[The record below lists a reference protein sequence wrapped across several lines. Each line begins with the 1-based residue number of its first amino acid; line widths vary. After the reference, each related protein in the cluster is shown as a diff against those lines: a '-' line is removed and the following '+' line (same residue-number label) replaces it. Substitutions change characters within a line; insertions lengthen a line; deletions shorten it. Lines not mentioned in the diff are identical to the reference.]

1 MEGENNLGWNMSGD
15 LDGGEVG
22 TGILEEL
29 ELESEVIVTR
39 DSKPLSSSFD
49 MAE

>member
-1 MEGENNLGWNMSGD
+1 MGWKMSGD
-15 LDGGEVG
+15 LDGGDTG
-22 TGILEEL
+22 RGILDEL
-29 ELESEVIVTR
+29 ELESEVIVTS